1 MSRRVTVI
9 ATAAVLA
16 IVAGVIALLVFTA
29 GGQQSGAPP
38 LPSSTSAPPLG
49 GIRVWIMTAPVV
61 AALAAQPDI
70 RSALAADR
78 IYEILRPGE
87 QPETGLNIV
96 PTISYGSEADL
107 AAAVTGGQLPSYV
120 KAVLYDNEHWSATPT
135 AEQIAPATYYKLAAE
150 VAHSSGLQ
158 LVATPAIYLVEV
170 TSSGTTNAVEATQFL
185 RANIL
190 KDVAPYADVIDVQAQ
205 RLETDQ
211 QMYSAFLASAVA
223 QIRAANSQVMILAGI
238 SIHPSSTESIVADLV
253 RLVATSRGYVS
264 GYWLNVPGPASAS
277 DLTSAR
283 LDLALEFVRQLARA

>member
-1 MSRRVTVI
+1 VPRRVAVI

-16 IVAGVIALLVFTA
+16 IVAGVIALVVFTA
-29 GGQQSGAPP
+29 GPPQSVGP
-38 LPSSTSAPPLG
+38 LPSSNSAPPLG
-49 GIRVWIMTAPVV
+49 GIRVWMMTAPVV
-61 AALAAQPDI
+61 TALAAQPDI

-78 IYEILRPGE
+78 IYEILRPGQ

-150 VAHSSGLQ
+150 VAHSNGLQ
-158 LVATPAIYLVEV
+158 LVATPAIDLVEV
-170 TSSGTTNAVEATQFL
+170 TSSGATNAEEATQFL
-185 RANIL
+185 RTNIL

-211 QMYSAFLASAVA
+211 QMYSKFLESAVA
-223 QIRAANSQVMILAGI
+223 QIRAANSQVMIVGGI
-238 SIHPSSTESIVADLV
+238 SIHPSSTESVVADLV
-253 RLVATSRGYVS
+253 MLVATSHGYVS

-283 LDLALEFVRQLARA
+283 LDLALEFVRQLART